1 MLRPRATR
9 FAIWCTRRSLG
20 SKPLDEP
27 PNAAASVIYPPF
39 CLSGCP
45 CSVAGGSNFQVP
57 CCFVQLSGTSG
68 RSVCSLS
75 LGFLVGNSE
84 VGAARRTVKLNVFP
98 NAAHTMN
105 FVPSRLFHG
114 TRPVLARDY
123 YDVLGVSKNASA
135 SDIKKAYYALAK
147 KLHPDT
153 NKDDS
158 DAERKFQEVQRAYEV
173 LKDEDKRRIYDQV
186 GPDSFEQAAAGGDP
200 GSGGPFGGAG
210 FGNPFEDIFGNSGG
224 FNDVR
229 PFANDLLLNIY
240 VSMVIYII
248 DLFHNFDHVLFVSL
262 QQFFRNM
269 FRGGNAG
276 GQDVKIPLEISF
288 MEAVQGCTKTVSFQ
302 TVLACET
309 CGGRGYPPGTKPEA
323 CRTCKGSGM
332 IFMQNGP
339 VRFQISC
346 SQCGGS
352 GRTMRNVCSSCKGQK
367 VVKGVKSINLDIV
380 PGVDNDDT
388 IQIRGSGGADPEGN
402 QSGDLFINIK
412 VRNDPVFRREKS
424 DVHVDAV
431 LGVTQAI
438 LGGTIEVPTLTGD
451 VHLKVKPGTQ
461 PGQKVVLRGKG
472 IKTRNSSQYGD
483 QYVHFNVSIPVNLT
497 HRQRMLIEE
506 FAKEEQQGEEKRD
519 TVAGASQ

>member
-9 FAIWCTRRSLG
+9 LAIWCTRRSLG
-20 SKPLDEP
+20 SKLLDESP
-27 PNAAASVIYPPF
+27 SAAAS
-39 CLSGCP
+39 
-45 CSVAGGSNFQVP
+45 
-57 CCFVQLSGTSG
+57 LSGTSG

-75 LGFLVGNSE
+75 LGFLDGNSE
-84 VGAARRTVKLNVFP
+84 VGDARRTAKLNVFP
-98 NAAHTMN
+98 NAAHPMN
-105 FVPSRLFHG
+105 FVPNRLFHG
-114 TRPVLARDY
+114 TRSVLAKDY
-123 YDVLGVSKNASA
+123 YDVLGVSKNANA

-186 GPDSFEQAAAGGDP
+186 GPDAFEQAAAGGDP
-200 GSGGPFGGAG
+200 SSGGPFGGAG
-210 FGNPFEDIFGNSGG
+210 FGNPFEDIFGSSGG
-224 FNDVR
+224 FND
-229 PFANDLLLNIY
+229 
-240 VSMVIYII
+240 
-248 DLFHNFDHVLFVSL
+248 
-262 QQFFRNM
+262 FFRNM
-269 FRGGNAG
+269 FRGGSVG
-276 GQDVKIPLEISF
+276 GQDVKVPLEISF

-309 CGGRGYPPGTKPEA
+309 CGGMGYPPGTKPEG
-323 CRTCKGSGM
+323 CRACKGSGM
-332 IFMQNGP
+332 IFMQNGLA
-339 VRFQISC
+339 RFQITC

-352 GRTMRNVCSSCKGQK
+352 GRTVRNVCSSCKGQK
-367 VVKGVKSINLDIV
+367 VVKGVKSIKLDIV

-388 IQIRGSGGADPEGN
+388 IQIRRSGGADPEGN
-402 QSGDLFINIK
+402 QPGDLFVTIK

-424 DVHVDAV
+424 DVHVDAI
-431 LGVTQAI
+431 LSVTQAI

-472 IKTRNSSQYGD
+472 IKRRNSSQYGD

-519 TVAGASQ
+519 TVAGASR

>member
-27 PNAAASVIYPPF
+27 PNAAAS
-39 CLSGCP
+39 
-45 CSVAGGSNFQVP
+45 
-57 CCFVQLSGTSG
+57 LSGTSG

-224 FNDVR
+224 FND
-229 PFANDLLLNIY
+229 
-240 VSMVIYII
+240 
-248 DLFHNFDHVLFVSL
+248 
-262 QQFFRNM
+262 FFRNM